1 MSFPEKIRTLR
12 KLNKLSQEKLA
23 EIMNV
28 SRQAI
33 AKWELGKSYPD
44 IDKLIEI
51 SNYFNISIDSLLKEK
66 NNDCNLKKN
75 ITKIGEYK
83 MDKKIVEFLCRAKRE
98 TYASGNAKECIPC
111 RPNSHDLKYCEG
123 NLIYI
128 DTYLG
133 GEKFVGEE
141 AIWND
146 NIPLWSMNYAGRIV
160 EEGFEGWFLKEALRI
175 VNEEYPYR
183 GPLSYENGEFKYECS
198 FAGNFEWFDGEE
210 VIYKNDVKIYE
221 CKFHGGV
228 IIELLVF

>member
-221 CKFHGGV
+221 CKFHGGG
-228 IIELLVF
+228 IIE

>member
-228 IIELLVF
+228 IIE

>member
-183 GPLSYENGEFKYECS
+183 GPLSYEDGEFKYECS

-228 IIELLVF
+228 IIE

>member
-1 MSFPEKIRTLR
+1 
-12 KLNKLSQEKLA
+12 
-23 EIMNV
+23 
-28 SRQAI
+28 
-33 AKWELGKSYPD
+33 
-44 IDKLIEI
+44 
-51 SNYFNISIDSLLKEK
+51 
-66 NNDCNLKKN
+66 
-75 ITKIGEYK
+75 

-146 NIPLWSMNYAGRIV
+146 NITLWSMNYAGRIV

-228 IIELLVF
+228 IIE

>member
-33 AKWELGKSYPD
+33 AKWELGKSYPG
-44 IDKLIEI
+44 IAKLIEI

-228 IIELLVF
+228 IIE

>member
-33 AKWELGKSYPD
+33 AKWELGKSDPD

-228 IIELLVF
+228 IIE

>member
-146 NIPLWSMNYAGRIV
+146 NIPLWSMNYAVRIV
-160 EEGFEGWFLKEALRI
+160 EEGFEGGFLKEALRI

-228 IIELLVF
+228 IIE

>member
-66 NNDCNLKKN
+66 NNDCN
-75 ITKIGEYK
+75 E
-83 MDKKIVEFLCRAKRE
+83 
-98 TYASGNAKECIPC
+98 
-111 RPNSHDLKYCEG
+111 LKYCEG

-228 IIELLVF
+228 IIE

>member
-146 NIPLWSMNYAGRIV
+146 NITLWSMNYAGRIV

-228 IIELLVF
+228 IIE

>member
-75 ITKIGEYK
+75 ITKI
-83 MDKKIVEFLCRAKRE
+83 
-98 TYASGNAKECIPC
+98 
-111 RPNSHDLKYCEG
+111 
-123 NLIYI
+123 
-128 DTYLG
+128 
-133 GEKFVGEE
+133 
-141 AIWND
+141 
-146 NIPLWSMNYAGRIV
+146 
-160 EEGFEGWFLKEALRI
+160 
-175 VNEEYPYR
+175 
-183 GPLSYENGEFKYECS
+183 
-198 FAGNFEWFDGEE
+198 
-210 VIYKNDVKIYE
+210 
-221 CKFHGGV
+221 
-228 IIELLVF
+228 

>member
-133 GEKFVGEE
+133 GEK
-141 AIWND
+141 
-146 NIPLWSMNYAGRIV
+146 
-160 EEGFEGWFLKEALRI
+160 
-175 VNEEYPYR
+175 
-183 GPLSYENGEFKYECS
+183 
-198 FAGNFEWFDGEE
+198 
-210 VIYKNDVKIYE
+210 
-221 CKFHGGV
+221 
-228 IIELLVF
+228 

>member
-221 CKFHGGV
+221 CKSHGGV
-228 IIELLVF
+228 IIE

>member
-133 GEKFVGEE
+133 GENFVGED

-183 GPLSYENGEFKYECS
+183 GPLSYENGDFKYECS

-228 IIELLVF
+228 IIE

>member
-210 VIYKNDVKIYE
+210 VI
-221 CKFHGGV
+221 
-228 IIELLVF
+228 

>member
-83 MDKKIVEFLCRAKRE
+83 MDKKIVESLCRAKRE

-146 NIPLWSMNYAGRIV
+146 NITLWSMNYAGRIV

-228 IIELLVF
+228 IIE

>member
-83 MDKKIVEFLCRAKRE
+83 MDKKIVESLCRAKRE

-228 IIELLVF
+228 IIE

>member
-28 SRQAI
+28 TRQAI

-83 MDKKIVEFLCRAKRE
+83 MDKKIVESLCRAKRE

-146 NIPLWSMNYAGRIV
+146 NITLWSMNYAGRIV

-228 IIELLVF
+228 IIE

>member
-221 CKFHGGV
+221 CKFHVGV
-228 IIELLVF
+228 IIE

>member
-83 MDKKIVEFLCRAKRE
+83 MDKKIVEFLCRAMPGQVIRRIIVFHFPSPLPVFHP
-98 TYASGNAKECIPC
+98 APNAAPADSVARAVDTG
-111 RPNSHDLKYCEG
+111 RPAPTVAYGSP
-123 NLIYI
+123 
-128 DTYLG
+128 
-133 GEKFVGEE
+133 F
-141 AIWND
+141 
-146 NIPLWSMNYAGRIV
+146 P
-160 EEGFEGWFLKEALRI
+160 
-175 VNEEYPYR
+175 
-183 GPLSYENGEFKYECS
+183 
-198 FAGNFEWFDGEE
+198 
-210 VIYKNDVKIYE
+210 
-221 CKFHGGV
+221 
-228 IIELLVF
+228 

>member
-1 MSFPEKIRTLR
+1 M
-12 KLNKLSQEKLA
+12 
-23 EIMNV
+23 
-28 SRQAI
+28 
-33 AKWELGKSYPD
+33 
-44 IDKLIEI
+44 
-51 SNYFNISIDSLLKEK
+51 
-66 NNDCNLKKN
+66 
-75 ITKIGEYK
+75 
-83 MDKKIVEFLCRAKRE
+83 
-98 TYASGNAKECIPC
+98 
-111 RPNSHDLKYCEG
+111 
-123 NLIYI
+123 
-128 DTYLG
+128 G

-146 NIPLWSMNYAGRIV
+146 NITLWSMNYAGRIV

-228 IIELLVF
+228 IIE

>member
-160 EEGFEGWFLKEALRI
+160 EVGFEGWFLKEALRI

-228 IIELLVF
+228 IIE

>member
-23 EIMNV
+23 ELMNV

-228 IIELLVF
+228 IIE

>member
-160 EEGFEGWFLKEALRI
+160 EEGFEGLFLKEALRI

-228 IIELLVF
+228 IIE

>member
-160 EEGFEGWFLKEALRI
+160 EEGFEGGFLKEALRI

-221 CKFHGGV
+221 CKFHGGG
-228 IIELLVF
+228 IIE

>member
-183 GPLSYENGEFKYECS
+183 GPLSYENGDFKYECS

-228 IIELLVF
+228 IIE

>member
-83 MDKKIVEFLCRAKRE
+83 MEFKIV
-98 TYASGNAKECIPC
+98 KEIAILSKGSKEWTKELNIVKWGENNPKLEI
-111 RPNSHDLKYCEG
+111 RDWAPNH
-123 NLIYI
+123 
-128 DTYLG
+128 
-133 GEKFVGEE
+133 EKIGKGTTLT
-141 AIWND
+141 N
-146 NIPLWSMNYAGRIV
+146 G
-160 EEGFEGWFLKEALRI
+160 EAL
-175 VNEEYPYR
+175 
-183 GPLSYENGEFKYECS
+183 S
-198 FAGNFEWFDGEE
+198 
-210 VIYKNDVKIYE
+210 
-221 CKFHGGV
+221 
-228 IIELLVF
+228 LLNALKTLKL

>member
-66 NNDCNLKKN
+66 NNDCKLKKN

-228 IIELLVF
+228 IIE

>member
-160 EEGFEGWFLKEALRI
+160 EEGFEGGFLKEALRI

-228 IIELLVF
+228 IIE

>member
-1 MSFPEKIRTLR
+1 MSFLEKIRTLR

-83 MDKKIVEFLCRAKRE
+83 MDKKIVESLCRAKRE

-146 NIPLWSMNYAGRIV
+146 NITLWSMNYAGRIV

-228 IIELLVF
+228 IIE

>member
-160 EEGFEGWFLKEALRI
+160 EEEFEGWFLKEALRI

-228 IIELLVF
+228 IIE

>member
-183 GPLSYENGEFKYECS
+183 GPLSYENGEFKYEYS

-228 IIELLVF
+228 IIE

>member
-66 NNDCNLKKN
+66 NNNCNLKKN

-83 MDKKIVEFLCRAKRE
+83 MDKKIAEFLCRAKRE

-146 NIPLWSMNYAGRIV
+146 NITLWSMNYAGRIV

-228 IIELLVF
+228 IIE

>member
-33 AKWELGKSYPD
+33 AKWELGKSYTD

-221 CKFHGGV
+221 CKFHGGG
-228 IIELLVF
+228 IIE

>member
-98 TYASGNAKECIPC
+98 TYASKNAKECIPC

-160 EEGFEGWFLKEALRI
+160 EEGFEGGFLKEALRI

-228 IIELLVF
+228 IIE